1 MISVGASRKEKCK
14 GLHRSIEGGE
24 TLGPAFWRVR
34 GAGRGCFW
42 ELGCSLVC
50 LSIAAIKRGGESRL
64 RGVRRGGQSFA
75 TTNAL

>member
-1 MISVGASRKEKCK
+1 MPLGKRSVKGSTGASRVGKH
-14 GLHRSIEGGE
+14 LALPFGG
-24 TLGPAFWRVR
+24 VR

-64 RGVRRGGQSFA
+64 RGVQRGGQSFA